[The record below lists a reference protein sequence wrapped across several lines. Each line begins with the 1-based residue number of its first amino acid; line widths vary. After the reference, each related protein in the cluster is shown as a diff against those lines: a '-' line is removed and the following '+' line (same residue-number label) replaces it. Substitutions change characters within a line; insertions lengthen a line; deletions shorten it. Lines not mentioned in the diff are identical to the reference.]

1 MTCDAARDLMLEADP
16 DELRGAG
23 ATALALHL
31 AGCAEC
37 RALAERV
44 LAQQAALDRALTAM
58 AEAAQRG
65 PRRAGRTGRR
75 LATWGLA
82 AAAGLAAL
90 LLARPDRPDGD
101 GRLAVPPPL
110 ASAAA
115 PVDVDVSGT
124 PGRSAVV
131 MKTADP
137 TITIVWFF

>member
-1 MTCDAARDLMLEADP
+1 MTCDEARDLLLEAEP
-16 DELRGAG
+16 EALRGTG
-23 ATALALHL
+23 TSALALHL

-37 RALAERV
+37 RAMAVRV

-58 AEAAQRG
+58 AEARLAAPAR
-65 PRRAGRTGRR
+65 PARRRWR

-101 GRLAVPPPL
+101 GRLAAPPRL
-110 ASAAA
+110 ASAPAA
-115 PVDVDVSGT
+115 VDVDVSAT
-124 PGRSAVV
+124 PGRNAVV